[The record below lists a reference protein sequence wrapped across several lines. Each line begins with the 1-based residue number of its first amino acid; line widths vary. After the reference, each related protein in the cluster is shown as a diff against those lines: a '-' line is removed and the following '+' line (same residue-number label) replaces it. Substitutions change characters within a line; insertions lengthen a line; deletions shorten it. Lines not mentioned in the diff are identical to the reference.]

1 MNGTARA
8 AAGLARAVV
17 DGCPA
22 FGFRLGVEVAV
33 FPPFPYLA
41 AVAGILAGTP
51 VTLGAQDVSRYAPG
65 ARTGEVAAGMLRDV
79 GCRWAIVGHSE
90 RRTLLGETDGTVRAK
105 ADAAAQSGLVPI
117 ACVGETL
124 DRREGGRSG
133 AGGRPAG
140 RRPARGR
147 RSGCARSAG
156 DRLRAGMGHR
166 DRPERH
172 PGTGP
177 GDAPVRYASG
187 SRAEATRRPGRC
199 GSSTAAASASGTRP
213 SCSRC
218 PTSTAGWSG
227 AHPSTRPGS
236 PRSAGR
242 PPLERRGGGRPRD
255 TNRT

>member
-1 MNGTARA
+1 MTRKPIVAGNWKMNGTARA

-22 FGFRLGVEVAV
+22 FGSGVEVAV

-124 DRREGGRSG
+124 DRREAGEAEQVVGRQVDALL
-133 AGGRPAG
+133 AGGGADALGARVIAYEPVWAIGTG
-140 RRPARGR
+140 RNATPGQAQEMHRAIRERVAR
-147 RSGCARSAG
+147 RS
-156 DRLRAGMGHR
+156 H
-166 DRPERH
+166 
-172 PGTGP
+172 
-177 GDAPVRYASG
+177 
-187 SRAEATRRPGRC
+187 
-199 GSSTAAASASGTRP
+199 AAAGSVRILYGGSVSERNAAELFAMPDIDGGLVGGASLDAARF
-213 SCSRC
+213 
-218 PTSTAGWSG
+218 TAICR
-227 AHPSTRPGS
+227 A
-236 PRSAGR
+236 AAA
-242 PPLERRGGGRPRD
+242 
-255 TNRT
+255 